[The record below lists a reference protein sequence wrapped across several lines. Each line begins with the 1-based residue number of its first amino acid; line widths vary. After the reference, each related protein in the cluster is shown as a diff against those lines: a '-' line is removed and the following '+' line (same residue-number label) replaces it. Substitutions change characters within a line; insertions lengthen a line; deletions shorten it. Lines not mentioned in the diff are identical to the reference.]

1 MVKYSFFF
9 KYYYRSKM
17 EAQNPIFK
25 QITFR
30 IVSDSFPITCAIII
44 SAMDGEPPEKCN
56 FELRFDLNPRDFY
69 STGRCRCTGR
79 SVPQCKPCRNGH
91 SFRTDREVNVIIRN
105 IQDRSQC
112 RFSLMIGAI
121 RTFFSACKGFT
132 NFLSSSFV
140 LINLRNKC
148 FQVQKKSNILSL
160 DIGRIFERMIQY
172 EGNSLSQA
180 GKRCGL
186 SESTIYQHVK
196 MPTSPGSIFPDLA
209 DISIRVKLLALS
221 LSMKMLF
228 RLVSLHHLKYDRGCQ
243 MFFMNKIAEFIF
255 RMFIRKQMLK

>member
-1 MVKYSFFF
+1 
-9 KYYYRSKM
+9 M
-17 EAQNPIFK
+17 EAKNPNLK
-25 QITFR
+25 QITFC
-30 IVSDSFPITCAIII
+30 IASNSFPITCEIII

-56 FELRFDLNPRDFY
+56 FELQFDLNPRDFY

-79 SVPQCKPCRNGH
+79 SRPRCKPCQNGH
-91 SFRTDREVNVIIRN
+91 SLRTDREVNVMIRN
-105 IQDRSQC
+105 IQDRSQR
-112 RFSLMIGAI
+112 RFSLMIGDI

-132 NFLSSSFV
+132 
-140 LINLRNKC
+140 
-148 FQVQKKSNILSL
+148 
-160 DIGRIFERMIQY
+160 RIFERMIQY

-186 SESTIYQHVK
+186 SESGIYQHVK

-228 RLVSLHHLKYDRGCQ
+228 RLVSLHHLNKNHRGQ

-255 RMFIRKQMLK
+255 RKLIRKQMRKCM